1 MSTEKG
7 SEPGVHRLVD
17 MVVEEVSLVDRA
29 ANKHRFLIVKKAK
42 RGDSMADEETETTKP
57 GDEKPAGEAP
67 PPKKKKKPTKKAA
80 ADVLSIATDALDTLT
95 SAVERLGEAD
105 DADSQSIAEELVGEL
120 AEVAA
125 ALAEAAGLDADE
137 DEAAEKREGLAAT
150 LGEVRGLLT
159 KVAAVL
165 ATAKAAGD
173 AVDPLAD
180 TERAPP
186 TPSGAD
192 RVTSELAA
200 VAATLR
206 TLTDAMKEQGQR
218 LGRLEKSVALP
229 NSRSAPER
237 AEKRAE
243 PQEIGWP
250 LDLNRPLDRD
260 SVDKSLS
267 FHDR

>member
-1 MSTEKG
+1 MNTENDADA
-7 SEPGVHRLVD
+7 GVHRLVD

-29 ANKHRFLIVKKAK
+29 ANKHRFLVVK
-42 RGDSMADEETETTKP
+42 RREPMADEETKE
-57 GDEKPAGEAP
+57 PAPKDGAPEDAP
-67 PPKKKKKPTKKAA
+67 PPPKKKKPTKKAD

-95 SAVERLGEAD
+95 TAVERLGEAD
-105 DADSQSIAEELVGEL
+105 GEATQSIAEELVGEL

-125 ALAEAAGLDADE
+125 ALAEAAGLDTDDDE
-137 DEAAEKREGLAAT
+137 ETENSEGLTAT
-150 LGEVRGLLT
+150 IGEVRGLLA
-159 KVAAVL
+159 KVTAAL
-165 ATAKAAGD
+165 ATAKHAAE
-173 AVDPLAD
+173 AIDPTAD
-180 TERAPP
+180 TERSPAPP
-186 TPSGAD
+186 PTSAD

-218 LGRLEKSVALP
+218 LGRLEKNIALP

-237 AEKRAE
+237 PERRPEA
-243 PQEIGWP
+243 QEVGWP
-250 LDLNRPLDRD
+250 LDLNRPLDRE